1 MTQAPTHEVTQLLR
15 DWSDGNKAALDKL
28 VPLVQAELRRRAH
41 NYMRHERPGHT
52 LQTSALVNEAY
63 LQMVDQKGIRWQDR
77 AHFFATAAQVMRHVL
92 VDYARRNARAKRGG
106 DAQQTSLDEV
116 ALVTRERGAELVAL
130 DEALSELAALDPRK
144 SEIVELRYFGGL
156 TIEET
161 AAVLKVSAMTVRREW
176 RSAKAWLYK
185 TMKDEG

>member
-1 MTQAPTHEVTQLLR
+1 MTETPPHEVTQLLR
-15 DWSDGNKAALDKL
+15 DWSNGDKAALDKL

-41 NYMRHERPGHT
+41 HYMRQERPGHT

-106 DAQQTSLDEV
+106 DAHQTSLDEV
-116 ALVTRERGAELVAL
+116 ALVSNERGADLVAL
-130 DEALSELAALDPRK
+130 DEALSELATLDPRK
-144 SEIVELRYFGGL
+144 SKIVELRYFGGL

-161 AAVLKVSAMTVRREW
+161 AEVMTVSAMTVRREW
-176 RSAKAWLYK
+176 RAAKAWLYQ
-185 TMKDEG
+185 TLNAE